1 MSKFDSDDQD
11 MPGYFLPE
19 DSQFRLK
26 KLHEHMVFL
35 SHLAQPRTHDEEQEW
50 VPEIRVG
57 ELAVCLELLAEQ
69 AGLVLK
75 EVSWPAEREAERE
88 PASATPEAEAVED
101 EAPEA
106 EALEADAVEAEA
118 PDDEAVEA
126 EAVEAEAMEGEAG
139 TEERLVFGVTLDQMD
154 ELDRRLDMITAHGD
168 VVFSVED
175 ADLAIGTLAMVGHAV
190 FDDARAAKDIIGQ
203 ITSQRLDGSRRRS
216 GVREPRAVYG
226 AGAASPVADWAQHSA
241 LPPAAHAQGGC
252 IPQAPAQRLH

>member
-69 AGLVLK
+69 AGLVLE
-75 EVSWPAEREAERE
+75 EVSWPAEREAERA
-88 PASATPEAEAVED
+88 PASATPEADALEGET
-101 EAPEA
+101 PEA
-106 EALEADAVEAEA
+106 EAMEAGAPGDEV

-126 EAVEAEAMEGEAG
+126 EAEGEAG
-139 TEERLVFGVTLDQMD
+139 TEARFVFGVTLDQMD

-168 VVFSVED
+168 VVFSVEE

-190 FDDARAAKDIIGQ
+190 FDDARAAKAIIEQ
-203 ITSQRLDGSRRRS
+203 VTSQRLNGSRRRRS
-216 GVREPRAVYG
+216 GVREARAVYG
-226 AGAASPVADWAQHSA
+226 AGAALPVADPQRPA
-241 LPPAAHAQGGC
+241 LPPAVHAQRGC
-252 IPQAPAQRLH
+252 IPEAPAQRLH